1 MEVEVE
7 VKAEVEVEVKVEVE
21 VEVRVEVEE
30 GRVLCRDWCCLA
42 RTVHLLCCWSLCG
55 VLTLSISNSKFYGL
69 LVNSCFL
76 SNITGISNLRF

>member
-42 RTVHLLCCWSLCG
+42 RTVPLCG
-55 VLTLSISNSKFYGL
+55 VLTLSISNSKFYRS